1 MTCKTMGNFLFY
13 FDKNTKTKYMPAKV
27 LAFFTN
33 YACGSIRFAL
43 AISHFYVMF
52 FQEKVM
58 SIDDEAEKIRRKLDE
73 ENSTTVSV
81 ALFGQPGAGKS
92 SLINKI
98 VGQKVAEV
106 GVETDKTV
114 TAASYEAKGL
124 RFVDLPG
131 YGTKNFPRESYF
143 QKFDIQQFDLFL
155 CVTSG
160 KLHQADTEFFQ
171 ELARRGKVCIF
182 VVNKH
187 DELWED
193 GIAIEELE
201 QRKINDITKH
211 VGQSV
216 KVVFTSCREGTG
228 LDALNIE
235 IQNNLDGAK
244 RERWARGAKAYSARF
259 LQEKK
264 SACEKYVS
272 YAAAAA
278 AANGINPVPGV
289 DVAVDISII
298 MKLFKE
304 IRDAYGLTDNFLASL
319 KQSSIPVVG
328 RLANNVVQYAVK
340 EGILMLLKRFV
351 GQQAVKTFAKY
362 IPFIGQ
368 TIAAGLGYA
377 ITSNVGNNYLSDCH
391 ELAEQILKNNL
402 RE

>member
-1 MTCKTMGNFLFY
+1 VRNEPHQSRKSKPNKLLQRKT
-13 FDKNTKTKYMPAKV
+13 PP
-27 LAFFTN
+27 
-33 YACGSIRFAL
+33 SIFPGIRGLVWAGFPL
-43 AISHFYVMF
+43 NVIVMS
-52 FQEKVM
+52 QEKIM
-58 SIDDEAEKIRRKLDE
+58 SIHNEAEKIRRKLDE

-98 VGQKVAEV
+98 IGQKVAEV

-114 TAASYEAKGL
+114 EAASYEAKGL

-131 YGTKNFPRESYF
+131 YGTKNFPKESYF

-171 ELARRGKVCIF
+171 ELASRGKVCIF

-193 GIAIEELE
+193 GVKVEELE
-201 QRKINDITKH
+201 QRKINDISKH
-211 VGQSV
+211 VGQPV
-216 KVVFTSCREGTG
+216 KIVFTSCRQGTG

-235 IQNNLDGAK
+235 IQNNLEGAK

-259 LQEKK
+259 LQEKRA
-264 SACEKYVS
+264 ACEKYVS

-278 AANGINPVPGV
+278 AANGINPVLGV
-289 DVAVDISII
+289 DVAVDIPII
-298 MKLFKE
+298 MKLFEE
-304 IRDAYGLTDNFLASL
+304 IRDDYGLSDNFLTIL

-328 RLANNVVQYAVK
+328 RLANNVVLYAAK
-340 EGILMLLKRFV
+340 EGILMLLNSFA
-351 GQQAVKTFAKY
+351 GQQSVKTLAKY

-368 TIAAGLGYA
+368 VIAAGLGYA
-377 ITSNVGNNYLSDCH
+377 ITSNAGNSYLSDCH
-391 ELAEQILKNNL
+391 ELAEEILNNKL
-402 RE
+402 GE

>member
-1 MTCKTMGNFLFY
+1 
-13 FDKNTKTKYMPAKV
+13 
-27 LAFFTN
+27 
-33 YACGSIRFAL
+33 
-43 AISHFYVMF
+43 
-52 FQEKVM
+52 M
-58 SIDDEAEKIRRKLDE
+58 SIHDEAEKIRRKLDE
-73 ENSTTVSV
+73 ENGTTVSV

-98 VGQKVAEV
+98 VGKKVAEV

-114 TAASYEAKGL
+114 EAASYEVKGL

-131 YGTKNFPRESYF
+131 YGTKNFPKESYF
-143 QKFDIQQFDLFL
+143 EKFSIQQFDLFL

-171 ELARRGKVCIF
+171 ELARRGKVCVF
-182 VVNKH
+182 VVNKR
-187 DELWED
+187 DELWE
-193 GIAIEELE
+193 GEVPIEELE

-211 VGQSV
+211 VGHSV
-216 KVVFTSCREGTG
+216 KIVFTSCKEGTG
-228 LDALNIE
+228 LDSLNIE

-244 RERWARGAKAYSARF
+244 RERWVRGAKAYSMRF
-259 LQEKK
+259 LQEKR

-278 AANGINPVPGV
+278 AANGINPVPGA

-304 IRDAYGLTDNFLASL
+304 IRDDYGLTDNFLTSL

-328 RLANNVVQYAVK
+328 RLANNIVQYAAK
-340 EGILMLLKRFV
+340 EGLLILLKSFAGR
-351 GQQAVKTFAKY
+351 QAVKAFAKY

-368 TIAAGLGYA
+368 AIAAGFGYA
-377 ITSNVGNNYLSDCH
+377 ITSNVGNSYLNDCH
-391 ELAEQILKNNL
+391 ELAKEILNNKL
-402 RE
+402 GD

>member
-1 MTCKTMGNFLFY
+1 
-13 FDKNTKTKYMPAKV
+13 
-27 LAFFTN
+27 
-33 YACGSIRFAL
+33 
-43 AISHFYVMF
+43 
-52 FQEKVM
+52 M
-58 SIDDEAEKIRRKLDE
+58 SINDEAEKIRRKLDE
-73 ENSTTVSV
+73 ENNTSVSV

-114 TAASYEAKGL
+114 EAASYEVKGL

-131 YGTKNFPRESYF
+131 YGTKNFPKESYF
-143 QKFDIQQFDLFL
+143 QKFGIQQFDLFL

-171 ELARRGKVCIF
+171 ELARCRKVCIF

-193 GIAIEELE
+193 GISVEELE
-201 QRKINDITKH
+201 QRKIDDIKKH
-211 VGQSV
+211 VGQPV
-216 KVVFTSCREGTG
+216 KTVFTSCREGTG

-259 LQEKK
+259 LQEKRA
-264 SACEKYVS
+264 ACEKYVS

-278 AANGINPVPGV
+278 AANGINPVPGA

-304 IRDAYGLTDNFLASL
+304 IRDDYGLSDNLLTNL

-328 RLANNVVQYAVK
+328 RLANNVVQYAAK
-340 EGILMLLKRFV
+340 EGILMLLKTFAGR
-351 GQQAVKTFAKY
+351 QAVKTFAKY
-362 IPFIGQ
+362 TPFIGQ
-368 TIAAGLGYA
+368 AIAAGLGYA
-377 ITSNVGNNYLSDCH
+377 ITSNVGNSYLNDCH
-391 ELAEQILKNNL
+391 ELAEEILNNQL
-402 RE
+402 GE

>member
-1 MTCKTMGNFLFY
+1 M
-13 FDKNTKTKYMPAKV
+13 
-27 LAFFTN
+27 
-33 YACGSIRFAL
+33 S
-43 AISHFYVMF
+43 
-52 FQEKVM
+52 QEKIM
-58 SIDDEAEKIRRKLDE
+58 SIHDEAEKIRRKLDE

-114 TAASYEAKGL
+114 EAASYEAKGL

-131 YGTKNFPRESYF
+131 YGTKNFPKESYF

-193 GIAIEELE
+193 GIAIKELE

-211 VGQSV
+211 VGQPV
-216 KVVFTSCREGTG
+216 KIVFTSCRKGTG

-259 LQEKK
+259 LQEKR

-298 MKLFKE
+298 IKLFKE
-304 IRDAYGLTDNFLASL
+304 IRDDYGLTDNFLTSL

-328 RLANNVVQYAVK
+328 RLANNVAQYAAK
-340 EGILMLLKRFV
+340 EGILMLLKSFAGR
-351 GQQAVKTFAKY
+351 QAVKTFAKY

-368 TIAAGLGYA
+368 AIAAGLGYA
-377 ITSNVGNNYLSDCH
+377 ITSNVGNSYLSDCH
-391 ELAEQILKNNL
+391 ELAEEILNNKL
-402 RE
+402 GE